1 MACHYSGGMS
11 PAQLGPFLPVADG
24 VLVATAE
31 PAGVNIGVVAGSEA
45 ALVVDTGSSPAQG
58 AAIRRAAEAAAG
70 VPVRAVAVTH
80 WHWDHWFGLAA
91 FADVASYGHDTLLER
106 LGSDTLAAVIAEHG
120 LAGSDL
126 LAPSHPFSLARVVD
140 LGGRRVELVHFG
152 RGHTDGDVVAIVPD
166 ADVIFTGDL
175 LEQSAPPSFGTDSFL
190 KDWPSAID
198 GVLGLVDEHT
208 VLVPGHGST
217 IDRMFAFDQRAR
229 ISGLYGQAEHLARRG
244 VRLEAAYEAGEW
256 PFDEPV
262 VREVLPLAYAQL
274 AAEGVLPGRTLPL
287 A

>member
-1 MACHYSGGMS
+1 MS
-11 PAQLGPFLPVADG
+11 TAQLGPFTPVADG
-24 VLVATAE
+24 IYVATAE
-31 PAGVNIGVVAGSEA
+31 PARVNIGVVAGSEA

-58 AAIRRAAEAAAG
+58 AEIRRAAEAAAG
-70 VPVRAVAVTH
+70 VPVRAVVVTH

-91 FADVASYGHDTLLER
+91 FADLTSYGHETLVER
-106 LGSDTLAAVIAEHG
+106 LEEAALAAVAAEHG
-120 LAGSDL
+120 LAVSDL
-126 LAPSHPFSLARVVD
+126 VAPSQPFSLARVVD

-166 ADVIFTGDL
+166 ANLIFTGDL
-175 LEQSAPPSFGTDSFL
+175 LEQSAPPSFGPDSHL
-190 KDWPSAID
+190 KDWPSAVD

-208 VLVPGHGST
+208 VLVPGHGSPV
-217 IDRMFAFDQRAR
+217 DRMFAFDQRAR

-244 VRLEAAYEAGEW
+244 VQLEAAYEAGDW
-256 PFDEPV
+256 PFDEAV

-274 AAEGVLPGRTLPL
+274 AAEGVRPGRTLPL